1 MFRAS
6 RQADL
11 SGNLC
16 YIADGISGLVWRN
29 VTRVWRG
36 TLSTQLFRGCWWN
49 FWRVETKAR
58 RDQNESSARGIR
70 DAVSACKWIIPRPP
84 SFSFSSIS
92 QPLWINLIE
101 TFVTGIIE
109 WIARVKKIDILWN
122 CGCAKK
128 FKQQPLS
135 RSSNLI
141 SKGDKCDSLNRWKG
155 FISSDHPLEV

>member
-36 TLSTQLFRGCWWN
+36 RLSTQLFRGCWWN
-49 FWRVETKAR
+49 FCRVETKAR

-70 DAVSACKWIIPRPP
+70 DAVSACKWIVPRPS

-109 WIARVKKIDILWN
+109 WIARVKKLIFSEIVDVRKNLN
-122 CGCAKK
+122 
-128 FKQQPLS
+128 
-135 RSSNLI
+135 SNL
-141 SKGDKCDSLNRWKG
+141 SLDRRILSPKAINA
-155 FISSDHPLEV
+155 IP

>member
-36 TLSTQLFRGCWWN
+36 RLSTQLFRGCWWN
-49 FWRVETKAR
+49 FYRVETKAR

-70 DAVSACKWIIPRPP
+70 DAVSACKWIVPRPP

-92 QPLWINLIE
+92 QPLWINLVEILVNYRMDR
-101 TFVTGIIE
+101 T
-109 WIARVKKIDILWN
+109 RKKLIFSEIVDVRKNLN
-122 CGCAKK
+122 
-128 FKQQPLS
+128 
-135 RSSNLI
+135 SNL
-141 SKGDKCDSLNRWKG
+141 SLDRRILSPKAINA
-155 FISSDHPLEV
+155 IP

>member
-36 TLSTQLFRGCWWN
+36 RLSTQLFRGCWWN
-49 FWRVETKAR
+49 FCRVETKAR

-70 DAVSACKWIIPRPP
+70 DAVSACKWIVPRPP

-92 QPLWINLIE
+92 QPLWINLVEILVNYRMDR
-101 TFVTGIIE
+101 T
-109 WIARVKKIDILWN
+109 RKKLIFSEIVDVRKNLN
-122 CGCAKK
+122 
-128 FKQQPLS
+128 
-135 RSSNLI
+135 SNL
-141 SKGDKCDSLNRWKG
+141 SLDRRILSPKATNA
-155 FISSDHPLEV
+155 IP